1 MAPYAL
7 IEILGKSGAYLIY
20 FLIGGAF
27 GAVLELAGFAD
38 SRRLAAQFYFKNM
51 TVLKVMFTGIV
62 TAAVLVFAAA
72 ALGLLDYNRLWVNP
86 TYLVP
91 GIVGGL
97 IMGVGFI
104 VGGFCPGTSLV
115 AVASLKIDGLMFFL
129 GVTLGVFVFG
139 ETVSGLGDFWY
150 STYMGR
156 FAMQQWLG
164 VDAGVV
170 VVGVVAMALFAFWGS
185 EKLEARFG
193 GLQTSP
199 STSRRLG
206 AGALALVALAV
217 MGMGQLTVMDKW
229 EAVAPDKQPLLDQRQ
244 VQIHPGELLKLM
256 HDDTVNLIT
265 LDVRD
270 EADYNIFHLAD
281 ARRVTMDEVE
291 DGTLALALLSAP
303 TPTVVVV
310 VDNSEEQATEAW
322 KMLVAQSVL
331 NVYMLDGGINYWLD
345 VFGHAGHE
353 QCEHVD
359 LGGGRYRLGHV
370 FNAALGANQ
379 PGAEPEPEAA
389 QDLEYVEKVKL
400 QKRRVLGGGCG

>member
-1 MAPYAL
+1 M
-7 IEILGKSGAYLIY
+7 
-20 FLIGGAF
+20 
-27 GAVLELAGFAD
+27 LELAGFGD
-38 SRRLAAQFYFKNM
+38 SRRLAAQFYLKNM

-62 TAAVLVFAAA
+62 TASVLVFAAA

-91 GIVGGL
+91 GILGGL

-156 FAMQQWLG
+156 FALQDWLG

-170 VVGVVAMALFAFWGS
+170 VVAVVAMALGAFWGA
-185 EKLEARFG
+185 EKLEARYG
-193 GLQTSP
+193 GLRTSP

-206 AGALALVALAV
+206 VGAVALGALAV
-217 MGMGQLTVMDKW
+217 MGMGQPTVMDKW
-229 EAVAPDKQPLLDQRQ
+229 AAVAPEKQPLLDDRQ
-244 VQIHPGELLKLM
+244 VQIHPGELLELM
-256 HDDTVNLIT
+256 HDNAVNLIV

-270 EADYNIFHLAD
+270 EPDYNVFHLAD
-281 ARRVTMDEVE
+281 ARRVAMGEVA
-291 DGTLALALLSAP
+291 DGTLALALLRAP

-310 VDNSEEQATEAW
+310 VDNSEERAPEAW
-322 KMLVAQSVL
+322 KMLVTQSVL
-331 NVYMLDGGINYWLD
+331 NVYLLDGGVNHWLD

-353 QCEHVD
+353 QCDQAD
-359 LGGGRYRLGHV
+359 LGGGRYGLRHA
-370 FNAALGANQ
+370 FSAALGSNQ
-379 PGAEPEPEAA
+379 PGAEPDAGVAA
-389 QDLEYVEKVKL
+389 NLKFVEKVKL
-400 QKRRVLGGGCG
+400 QKRKVSGGGCG